1 MHANMF
7 FFKTIKIKS
16 TIIKLIAY
24 HVKRGNTIL
33 LLLKFHINLSL
44 KSVTHTN
51 CSCSYNPAFVGI
63 NNDKNKNYF
72 LFLK

>member
-7 FFKTIKIKS
+7 FFKNKIKS

-33 LLLKFHINLSL
+33 LLLKFHNLSL

-51 CSCSYNPAFVGI
+51 GSCSYNPAFVGI

-72 LFLK
+72 LK